1 MVTIITTCGF
11 LVWNATLLH
20 GGTTSTLSPMENQ
33 KRTWAKAL
41 TWQASGFV
49 IMIAVNYLFL
59 GSLQQS
65 MGLSALLT
73 GMGLI
78 TYVIHE
84 RLWARVRWGRG
95 RVATWP
101 TDTQ

>member
-1 MVTIITTCGF
+1 
-11 LVWNATLLH
+11 
-20 GGTTSTLSPMENQ
+20 MENNQ
-33 KRTWAKAL
+33 RTWAKAL
-41 TWQASGFV
+41 TWQTSGLI
-49 IMIAVNYLFL
+49 IMTGVNYLFL

-84 RLWARVRWGRG
+84 RLWARVRWGMGAVQNPPQQLSAPGQVNPR
-95 RVATWP
+95 P
-101 TDTQ
+101 TPIPESSG

>member
-1 MVTIITTCGF
+1 MPRFVCKRNVDSRWSFCQTVF
-11 LVWNATLLH
+11 
-20 GGTTSTLSPMENQ
+20 MENN

-41 TWQASGFV
+41 TWQTSGLI
-49 IMIAVNYLFL
+49 IMTGVNYLFL

-65 MGLSALLT
+65 LGLSALLT

-84 RLWARVRWGRG
+84 RLWARVRWGMRNPAG
-95 RVATWP
+95 PSTEAL
-101 TDTQ
+101 

>member
-1 MVTIITTCGF
+1 
-11 LVWNATLLH
+11 
-20 GGTTSTLSPMENQ
+20 MENN

-41 TWQASGFV
+41 TWQTTGLI
-49 IMIAVNYLFL
+49 IMTGVNYLFL

-65 MGLSALLT
+65 MGLSVLLA

-84 RLWARVRWGRG
+84 RLWARVRWGLR
-95 RVATWP
+95 ATQSFP
-101 TDTQ
+101 RPPGEPGPVSSRPAPVH

>member
-1 MVTIITTCGF
+1 
-11 LVWNATLLH
+11 
-20 GGTTSTLSPMENQ
+20 MENN

-41 TWQASGFV
+41 TWQTTGLI
-49 IMIAVNYLFL
+49 IMTGVNYLVL

-73 GMGLI
+73 ALGLV

-84 RLWARVRWGRG
+84 RLWARVRWGLHKPASPSTG
-95 RVATWP
+95 V
-101 TDTQ
+101 